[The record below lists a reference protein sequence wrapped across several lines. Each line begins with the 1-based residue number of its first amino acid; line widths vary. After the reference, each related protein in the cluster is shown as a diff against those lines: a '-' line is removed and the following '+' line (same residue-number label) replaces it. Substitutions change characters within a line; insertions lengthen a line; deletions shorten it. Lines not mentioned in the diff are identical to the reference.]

1 MRLPNSHMAS
11 LKANVKAH
19 TDALAEL
26 RRLRAMVAREIKLRE
41 AGKWRDPNPKP
52 EGIPGMIAWLE
63 QIDREIAACEGNVEL
78 IRDPRWVD
86 ALAKLRDDPELVKA
100 AVRDP
105 KAYARRVGVKLPPEV
120 EVELTTVAGRLD
132 LRITG
137 FDPLA
142 PFELRWTDDG
152 FSNPVADGPGEP
164 AATPAKRPRQASSAP
179 RKRAAAKRPPK
190 R

>member
-11 LKANVKAH
+11 LKANIKAH

-78 IRDPRWVD
+78 IRDPLWVD
-86 ALAKLRDDPELVKA
+86 ALAKLRDDPDLVKA
-100 AVRDP
+100 AIRDP
-105 KAYARRVGVKLPPEV
+105 KGYTVVTINAGIQHPNL
-120 EVELTTVAGRLD
+120 LTNP
-132 LRITG
+132 G

-142 PFELRWTDDG
+142 PLELRWTDDG
-152 FSNPVADGPGEP
+152 FSNPVADAPEP
-164 AATPAKRPRQASSAP
+164 AVAPAKRPR
-179 RKRAAAKRPPK
+179 KRAATKRTPK
-190 R
+190 K